1 MMLFLILA
9 PYAVFA
15 ILMLLTSAAASL
27 FAAAAICMVVIA
39 HDVLRG
45 RSVKMLGAGSAIVF
59 AAIGGYLTLADST
72 WSSSEVKLTVD
83 AGMLAISLVSIL
95 IRRPFTLQYAR
106 QMVDAET
113 AQLPEFLRANY
124 VITWAWSLAFVLMV
138 MANGLLIYLP
148 SLPLWSGLA
157 VAFAARNSAL
167 YFTKWYPEHQR
178 AKLAPPA
185 TIHAL

>member
-15 ILMLLTSAAASL
+15 ILMLLISAAASL
-27 FAAAAICMVVIA
+27 FAAAAVCLVVIA
-39 HDVLRG
+39 HDVWRG

-59 AAIGGYLTLADST
+59 AALGGYLTLVNSA
-72 WSSSEVKLTVD
+72 WSSSEVKFTVD
-83 AGMLAISLVSIL
+83 AGMLAISLASIL

-138 MANGLLIYLP
+138 VANGLLIYLP

-157 VAFAARNSAL
+157 IAFATRNSAL
-167 YFTKWYPEHQR
+167 YFTKWYPKHQR

-185 TIHAL
+185 IINAL

>member
-15 ILMLLTSAAASL
+15 TLMLLTSAAASL
-27 FAAAAICMVVIA
+27 FAAATICMVVIA

-83 AGMLAISLVSIL
+83 AGMLVISLVSIL